1 MEIILSTINQKDVSN
16 LIKKMNISSDLI
28 VINQNM
34 DFLYEKKEIN
44 GKTIKII
51 QTPEKGIGL
60 SRNTGLMRA
69 SKPICLFADDDV
81 EYVDNYEELIER
93 EFQRLPKADIIL
105 FNIKG
110 NNPLRPIKQN
120 VRSKKIISSYQLMKY
135 GAVRIAFRNDS
146 VRKANIS
153 FSLLF
158 GGGAKYSS
166 GEDSLFLKECF
177 RKKLR
182 IYTSC
187 ICIGN
192 VDQSESSW
200 YEGYNKKYFF
210 DKGALFYNLSP
221 KFSTFL
227 TMQFII
233 RHRNKFEE
241 NISIYTIYDLFQKG
255 KKDFLN

>member
-1 MEIILSTINQKDVSN
+1 MEIILSTINQNDVSH

-34 DFLYEKKEIN
+34 DFLFEEKTLN

-69 SKPICLFADDDV
+69 SKSVCLFADDDV
-81 EYVDNYEELIER
+81 QYVDNYEELIEE

-110 NNPLRPIKQN
+110 NNPSRPIKQN
-120 VRSKKIISSYQLMKY
+120 KKSKKIINSYQLMKY
-135 GAVRIAFRNDS
+135 GAVRIAFRKDS
-146 VRKANIS
+146 IKKANVA

-177 RKKLR
+177 KKKLK
-182 IYTSC
+182 IYTSS

-200 YEGYNKKYFF
+200 YQGYNKKYFF

-221 KFSTFL
+221 RFSNFL
-227 TMQFII
+227 VVQFII
-233 RHRNKFEE
+233 RHRKKFEK
-241 NISIYTIYDLFQKG
+241 NMSFYTIYDLFQKG